1 MNLLK
6 ILKILLKLNKG
17 DLEMYDETK
26 EVLKYYID
34 ILEDGVQVNLKE
46 LARYENEIKKMK
58 IKIEESKNLISKY
71 KEDLTKGDV

>member
-1 MNLLK
+1 
-6 ILKILLKLNKG
+6 
-17 DLEMYDETK
+17 MYDETK